1 MNPDGLSYLDLA
13 SAAVHA
19 GPARLLSGYWSPGY
33 PALLSLALTLFH
45 PSADREFPLIHL
57 VNFIIFVLTLG
68 AFQYFLRGWLALT
81 EGFRIAN
88 NRENREAIP
97 FAFFLFLWFTLEYVG
112 VGEVTPDLCVA
123 ALIFLAAGITCRLSL
138 PGSGAKLYPALGI
151 AFGLAYYAKAAMFPL
166 SIIFLGG
173 LLLYPPS
180 SVVTRPKLLL
190 SLAVFLV
197 IAAPLVAALSA
208 RVGGLSF
215 GETGPLNY
223 AWYVSGLPKF
233 TGWANV
239 STDAYGTPQ
248 HPPRKLMDKPLILE
262 FASPIQGTFP
272 LWYDPS
278 YWNAG
283 AKVRFDLR
291 RQIVALRNTLREFK
305 SMISQ
310 MTVFLSGALVLF
322 ILAAYGNRLSN
333 LPRCAS
339 WLFIWPLAAMSM
351 YALVHVESRFLGSF
365 FVLLWIAVFGVLT
378 SRLPATVGL
387 AVCATIA
394 GTVMIPFLAHLAGAS
409 MRSVSGLIHS
419 QTPDYQLVAGRLQD
433 LGLRSGDRLA
443 VVGHEYD
450 PYYARYA
457 RLRVVA
463 EIPDADAYWNLSAPE
478 LKSVS
483 DRLAAIGVKAI
494 VAANRP
500 DLPALA
506 NRGDVRV
513 SGSVPYSVLLL
524 PQPQ

>member
-13 SAAVHA
+13 SEAVHA

-33 PALLSLALTLFH
+33 PALLTLALALFH
-45 PSADREFPLIHL
+45 PSADREVPLIHL
-57 VNFIIFVLTLG
+57 VNFVIFALTLG

-81 EGFRIAN
+81 AGITNDKEKS
-88 NRENREAIP
+88 ETIP

-138 PGSGAKLYPALGI
+138 PGSGGKLYLALGI
-151 AFGLAYYAKAAMFPL
+151 AFGFAYYAKAAMFPL
-166 SIIFLGG
+166 SALFLAG

-180 SVVTRPKLLL
+180 RCVTRPKLLL

-197 IAAPLVAALSA
+197 MAAPLVAVLST
-208 RVGGLSF
+208 RVGKLSF

-223 AWYVSGLPKF
+223 AWYVNGLPKF
-233 TGWANV
+233 TGWADV

-248 HPPRKLMDKPLILE
+248 HPPRKLMEKPLILE

-283 AKVRFDLR
+283 ARVRFDLR
-291 RQIVALRNTLREFK
+291 RQVAALRNTLREFK

-310 MTVFLSGALVLF
+310 MTVFLSGAVVLF
-322 ILAAYGNRLSN
+322 ILVAYESRLSN
-333 LPRCAS
+333 LPRYAS
-339 WLFIWPLAAMSM
+339 WLLIWPLAAMSM

-365 FVLLWIAVFGVLT
+365 FVLLWIVVFGVLT
-378 SRLPATVGL
+378 SRLPRTVGWATVGL
-387 AVCATIA
+387 AVCATVA
-394 GTVMIPFLAHLAGAS
+394 GAVMIPFLAHLAGAGV
-409 MRSVSGLIHS
+409 RSVRGLIHP
-419 QTPDYQLVAGRLQD
+419 QEPDYEIVAGRLRD

-443 VVGHEYD
+443 IVGHEYD
-450 PYYARYA
+450 PYYAQYA

-463 EIPDADAYWNLSAPE
+463 EIPDADEFWNLSAPE

-500 DLPALA
+500 
-506 NRGDVRV
+506 GVRV
-513 SGSVPYSVLLL
+513 SGAVPYTVLLL
-524 PQPQ
+524 PDP